1 MAASV
6 QGRKASS
13 SLASSQKTKA
23 KQRYLKAKKNRRK
36 AKKSAGPKPFGEGKV
51 HGELKEKKKQRKK
64 QKSSKDQGKTPTNA
78 GTDSSGDSDHSES
91 SDSEASDTDSSE
103 TESEASTSSSN
114 RSVDSSEKPAKDSK
128 TSVID
133 TAPADQPEQPGDS
146 VGIHNP
152 SLSNSSPTDLR
163 PANPDADE
171 TDSSDQDEHLPFLYR
186 FPRPRQTNLSDP
198 HQLAS
203 LGLPEGLKRPTLV
216 NASETQSFDTHDSTN
231 NDPHKISFSP
241 SVKRQLLR
249 LGINEWFAVQASVIP
264 LLLDPSRYNHLSM
277 PYQPPRDLCVSAPT
291 GSGKTLAYIVPIVEV
306 LRSRIIMQLRA
317 LILVPTR
324 DLAIQVGEMF
334 FAIGKGSGLHA
345 AVITGN
351 HSFRHEQAQIVSGSA
366 NGYSSNVDVLI
377 ATPGRLVDHIRDTPG
392 FTLEH
397 LRFLV
402 IDEADRLLTQSF
414 QQWVSNIQEAL
425 EPKPSHCKQVTSAPA
440 SLATELPVW
449 ACDDL
454 DSPVPSVQK
463 LLFSATLTRDPAKIG
478 LLRLRNPHYVHVRD
492 DVHDEQIQLD
502 RYALPAGL
510 TEHMIITEPSN
521 KVLCLLY
528 LFHSH
533 LSVRRALCFTKSVDS
548 ANRLVRLLTFFQ
560 ARFAPSS
567 PLSIQNYSSDL
578 TRAART
584 QILRQFEHGKI
595 DVLVCSDLISRGM
608 DIPDVRTVISYDV
621 PVDMAKYVHRVG
633 RTARAGRTGDAYSL
647 VEEQEVYHF
656 KNMLREANHLE
667 QVETIKIRPSDY
679 EPYKALSELATVY
692 SQQHKH

>member
-1 MAASV
+1 MAASM

-13 SLASSQKTKA
+13 SLASTKKTKA
-23 KQRYLKAKKNRRK
+23 KQRYLKAKKNRKK
-36 AKKSAGPKPFGEGKV
+36 AKKSAGPRPFGEGKV

-64 QKSSKDQGKTPTNA
+64 QKSSKENEGTLTKDESTTTSENSDQSK
-78 GTDSSGDSDHSES
+78 S
-91 SDSEASDTDSSE
+91 SDSESSNSDSSE
-103 TESEASTSSSN
+103 TESEASTSSGN
-114 RSVDSSEKPAKDSK
+114 RSVDSGEKFAKDLKS
-128 TSVID
+128 SVFD
-133 TAPADQPEQPGDS
+133 TTPADQPNQPKDS
-146 VGIHNP
+146 DDNH
-152 SLSNSSPTDLR
+152 SPTLTESSHSDPL
-163 PANPDADE
+163 PTHLNADQS
-171 TDSSDQDEHLPFLYR
+171 DSPDQDEQLPFLYR
-186 FPRPRQTNLSDP
+186 FPRPRQTNISDP

-203 LGLPEGLKRPTLV
+203 LGLPEGLERPTLV
-216 NASETQSFDTHDSTN
+216 DASKTRSFDTHDSANT
-231 NDPHKISFSP
+231 DPLEISFSP
-241 SVKRQLLR
+241 SVKQQLLR
-249 LGINEWFAVQASVIP
+249 LGITEWFAVQASVIP
-264 LLLDPSRYNHLSM
+264 LLLDPSRHNHLSL
-277 PYQPPRDLCVSAPT
+277 PYKPPRDLCVSAPT

-306 LRSRIIMQLRA
+306 LRTRIVMQLRA

-334 FAIGKGSGLHA
+334 FAIGKGSGLRA
-345 AVITGN
+345 AVVTGN
-351 HSFRHEQAQIVSGSA
+351 HSFRHEQAQIVCDSA

-392 FTLEH
+392 FTLQY
-397 LRFLV
+397 LRYLV

-414 QQWVSNIQEAL
+414 QQWVSTIQEAL
-425 EPKPSHCKQVTSAPA
+425 EPKPSHCKQSTLAPA

-449 ACDDL
+449 ARDDL

-463 LLFSATLTRDPAKIG
+463 LLFSATLTRDPAKIN

-492 DVHDEQIQLD
+492 DVHDQQLQLD
-502 RYALPAGL
+502 RFALPAGL

-560 ARFAPSS
+560 ARFGSSS

-584 QILRQFEHGKI
+584 QILRQFQHGEI

-656 KNMLREANHLE
+656 KNMLRQANHLE
-667 QVETIKIRPSDY
+667 QVETIKIRPLDY
-679 EPYKALSELATVY
+679 EPYKPTA
-692 SQQHKH
+692 